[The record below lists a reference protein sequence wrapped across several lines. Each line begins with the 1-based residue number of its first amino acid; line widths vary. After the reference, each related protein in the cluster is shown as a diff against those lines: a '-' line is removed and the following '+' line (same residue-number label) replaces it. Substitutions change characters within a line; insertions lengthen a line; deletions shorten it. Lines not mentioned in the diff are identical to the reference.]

1 MFSRLSSTIQRL
13 PQHIGTSKRCF
24 SAAPAVLPDLS
35 YGYGEL
41 EPSING
47 NIMEIHH
54 SKHHNTYVG
63 NFNAAMEQYAS
74 AEAKGDYAAMIA
86 LQPAIK
92 FNGGGHVNHSIF
104 WTNLSPNGGGEP
116 SGELAAAINTE
127 FGTFEDFKS
136 EISAKSAAIQGSGWG
151 WLAYNK
157 GASKLQIVTC
167 ANQDPCSSTGLTP
180 LLGIDVWEH
189 AYYLQYQN
197 VRPAYLKEIFNV
209 VDWNNVAGR
218 FADAK

>member
-1 MFSRLSSTIQRL
+1 
-13 PQHIGTSKRCF
+13 
-24 SAAPAVLPDLS
+24 
-35 YGYGEL
+35 
-41 EPSING
+41 
-47 NIMEIHH
+47 
-54 SKHHNTYVG
+54 
-63 NFNAAMEQYAS
+63 
-74 AEAKGDYAAMIA
+74 
-86 LQPAIK
+86 
-92 FNGGGHVNHSIF
+92 VNHSIF

-116 SGELAAAINTE
+116 TGELAAAINTE
-127 FGTFEDFKS
+127 FGSFENFKS

-167 ANQDPCSSTGLTP
+167 ANQDPCSTTGLTP

-209 VDWNNVAGR
+209 IDWNNVAAR